1 MIYRNEFRVEEAL
14 PFLDDIVAEWFNN
27 KYSDLSEPQ
36 KKAIPLIHDKKN
48 VLVSSPT
55 GTGKTLTGFLSI
67 INELFK
73 KARNGELQEK
83 IYCVYIS
90 PLKALANDINKNL
103 NEPLDEIYELA
114 ARRGLKVPP
123 IKVAVRSGDTA
134 QSDRNRMLKKPPHII
149 ITTPESFSLAITAT
163 KFKEKFTGVEYV
175 IVDEIHEV
183 SSTKRG
189 SLLSLNLERLENL
202 SPGFVRIGLSATQ
215 APLDLIGTYLCG
227 YNGDKKREF
236 TIIEVNTNKYLDL
249 KIITPVK
256 DLTLVSYEVAN
267 EKMYDI
273 LVDLVNSH
281 KTTLIFTNTRSS
293 TEHVAMRL
301 KARGIE
307 NIEAHHSSLGKQ
319 TRIEVENRLKDG
331 DLKCVITSTSLELG
345 IDIGYIDMVI
355 QIGSPKSVSRALQ
368 RIGRSGHGVRDL
380 SLGRFIVFDLDDLME
395 CAVMTKAAYD
405 HEIDKVTVP
414 VNPLDVLSQGIISMS
429 LEKAWGVDEAY
440 NVIKNS
446 YAFHTLE
453 YEDYLSTLS
462 YLSGK
467 IEGNTLF
474 SKIWYDEDEKK
485 FGKKASTRMIYFM
498 NVGTIPEEANYNVV
512 NEKGRMLGQL
522 SDKFVERLKAGD
534 IFVLGAKT
542 YMYLRVSRNNI
553 TVKTA
558 TGMKPT
564 VPSWTGELL
573 PRSYDLGILIG
584 EFRKELYRRIQ
595 NGEETENWLMENY
608 RVDSFG
614 ARSLISYVKSQGEF
628 AIPTQDSL
636 YVEGYIDNDLYS
648 IIFHI
653 PLGRRVNDALSRA
666 YGLAVSNKYGLNT
679 RISVNDNGFTITLN
693 RRIPIKDV
701 VTLLNP
707 SNFRDLVD
715 RSIVNTELFKQRFRY
730 CATRSLMVL
739 RKYKQTDISV
749 ARQQLRSDRLLR
761 TLEAMNNFP
770 VIKEAFNEVK
780 YDVMDVERASWYVN
794 DIISKKKFTVRDYST
809 ETSPF
814 SYNLILSGVSDIV
827 LMEDRSKLL
836 KDLRSKLL
844 DKIYG
849 TEGIDFL
856 IKDSKLVEN
865 YFKNKIPAVN
875 DRESYIEFAQHFL
888 YIDPFKKKYNSPIE
902 YSDTDLEGI
911 TEELID
917 SGIIN
922 YCFIRSDQWV
932 YSEYYPAVYSLFKR
946 DVQLTDR
953 DLEIYNSLNDLKFS
967 EIKKAGFSEQ
977 EIRDSL
983 IKLESAYMIRKEVHG
998 ERQYYIK
1005 NDSTPEMPGNAMDT
1019 AITRVLSSY
1028 GPLSMDELLIRL
1040 PVNSDKLEEALNAMV
1055 KNGSVIYDYITPIFM
1070 KQYMMKSDFDAIVN
1084 STDEDISHKRIL
1096 NFTSTVPGVEDYFSK
1111 YGFAFDLFDIRVRVE
1126 NYRREEVEGLLASGD
1141 IYYARAIKNRYV
1153 YIARW
1158 LMDILYS
1165 LREEKSSEIEEQ
1177 VLGLIRRGIDTDDKI
1192 IEMTGMDGKIIKSV
1206 IKNLEFRIMVVPAKP
1221 GGWEIYS
1228 PEKDVDTGKIVEKYG
1243 PVTSRELS
1251 RFFWFN
1257 PARIDYTRFPP
1268 YYYKN
1273 EIYYGSVET
1282 NPEQNSLI
1290 VMKNDPVSIYLGRYV
1305 RNDDFNARFI
1315 FNGSEESMFYMQE
1328 KSPGI
1333 WIENADFETG
1343 KISEFLET
1351 LGSVSKRI
1359 GADSIIIR
1367 TSNADLLKNG
1377 EASGYRR
1384 SDGVIY
1390 IGDFDV
1396 IAANTDDLLSM
1407 AIQRYNSCKTTMNY
1421 NALSRIFLGVRSD
1434 MEAYYTGIRSMELA
1448 NYYNSMLIYNF
1459 EGPFNVPA
1467 FGTKNVI
1474 ALYKAIKK
1482 RNLTDAEEEVYKFL
1496 ISKSMSENEL
1506 IKSMEMNSL
1515 LIKESIKSL
1524 YKMNAIAKDK
1534 GRRYITINDEYSK
1547 LEAIEILLRELITR
1561 IGFFDI
1567 SVYTE
1572 LTGQQDYAEY
1582 NLCVRKLSREK
1593 VIREALVPSESR
1605 IIYIAYG
1612 MKMESTRGKVSR
1624 IIPPRD
1630 IIALIFAGH
1639 IRSRYHSTTN
1649 YLYFTEGAVKMSVSV
1664 KKSGKYLT
1672 IKKITGDSAYKDM
1685 AKTEF
1690 NSAGYILSS

>member
-1 MIYRNEFRVEEAL
+1 MIYKNQFKVEESL

-36 KKAIPLIHDKKN
+36 KKAIPLIHSRKN

-67 INELFK
+67 INELFQ
-73 KARNGELQEK
+73 KARRGELEDK

-103 NEPLDEIYELA
+103 NEPLNEIYEIA
-114 ARRGLKVPP
+114 ARKGLKIPE

-134 QSDRNRMLKKPPHII
+134 QGDRNRMLKKPPHII

-189 SLLSLNLERLENL
+189 SLLSFNLERLENL

-227 YNGDKKREF
+227 FNGDKQREF

-319 TRIEVENRLKDG
+319 TRIEVENKLKDG

-440 NVIKNS
+440 NLIKNS
-446 YAFHTLE
+446 YTFHNLE
-453 YEDYLSTLS
+453 YDDFISTLN
-462 YLSGK
+462 YLSGR

-474 SKIWYDEDEKK
+474 SKIWYDEEEKK

-522 SDKFVERLKAGD
+522 SDKFVERLKNGD
-534 IFVLGAKT
+534 IFVLGART
-542 YMYLRVSRNNI
+542 YMFLKVYRNNI

-584 EFRKELYRRIQ
+584 DFRKELYRRIK

-628 AIPTQDSL
+628 SIPDQESL

-693 RRIPIKDV
+693 RRVPIKDV

-794 DIISKKKFTVRDYST
+794 DVISKKKFTIRDYST

-865 YFKNKIPAVN
+865 YFRNKIPQVT
-875 DRESYIEFAQHFL
+875 DEESYVEFARHFL

-902 YSDTDLEGI
+902 YSDIDLEDI
-911 TEELID
+911 TENLIK
-917 SGIIN
+917 SSTIT

-932 YSEYYPAVYSLFKR
+932 YSEYYPVVYDLFKR
-946 DVQLTDR
+946 DVQVTDR
-953 DLEIYNSLNDLKFS
+953 DMEIYNSINDQKFS
-967 EIKKAGFSEQ
+967 EIKKTGFEEQ
-977 EIRDSL
+977 ELRDSL

-998 ERQYYIK
+998 DRQHYVQNNSVPDI
-1005 NDSTPEMPGNAMDT
+1005 PENSMNI
-1019 AITRVLSSY
+1019 AISRVLSSY
-1028 GPLSMDELLIRL
+1028 GPLSLDELLIRL
-1040 PVNSDKLEEALNAMV
+1040 PVNNEKLEKTLNAMV
-1055 KNGSVIYDYITPIFM
+1055 KNGDILYDYITPIFM
-1070 KQYMMKSDFDAIVN
+1070 KQYMMKSDFEAIVN
-1084 STDEDISHKRIL
+1084 STEEDIARKRII
-1096 NFTSTVPGVEDYFSK
+1096 NFTLPVQNVEDYFNK
-1111 YGFAFDLFDIRVRVE
+1111 YGFAFDLIDIRVRTG
-1126 NYRREEVEGLLASGD
+1126 NYRKEDLERLLVSGD
-1141 IYYARAIKNRYV
+1141 IYYARAIKNKYV
-1153 YIARW
+1153 YIAKW
-1158 LMDILYS
+1158 LMDVLYK
-1165 LREEKSSEIEEQ
+1165 LREEKNSEIENQIMEYI
-1177 VLGLIRRGIDTDDKI
+1177 GRGIDTDEKLADI
-1192 IEMTGMDGKIIKSV
+1192 TGMDRRIIKSV
-1206 IKNLEFRIMVVPAKP
+1206 IKNLEFKIFITQGKN
-1221 GGWEIYS
+1221 GSWELYTPS
-1228 PEKDVDTGKIVEKYG
+1228 KDIDTGKIIEKYG
-1243 PVTSRELS
+1243 PVTTRELS

-1257 PARIDYTRFPP
+1257 PAKLDYSRFPP
-1268 YYYKN
+1268 YYYRN
-1273 EIYYGSVET
+1273 EIYYGGQDI
-1282 NPEQNSLI
+1282 NPVSGSLI
-1290 VMKNDPVSIYLGRYV
+1290 VMKNDPVSIYMGKYV
-1305 RNDDFNARFI
+1305 RNDDFNARFLY
-1315 FNGSEESMFYMQE
+1315 NGSEESMFYMEE
-1328 KSPGI
+1328 KAPGI
-1333 WIENADFETG
+1333 WLDNIDFETG
-1343 KISEFLET
+1343 KIKEFLDT
-1351 LGSVSKRI
+1351 VRTVSTKLN
-1359 GADSIIIR
+1359 ADSIIIS
-1367 TSNADLLKNG
+1367 TKNNDLLSTG
-1377 EASGYRR
+1377 ENIGYKRT
-1384 SDGVIY
+1384 DNVIY
-1390 IGDFDV
+1390 MGDFDV
-1396 IAANTDDLLSM
+1396 IADSTENLMSLAVYK
-1407 AIQRYNSCKTTMNY
+1407 YNSCRTTMNY
-1421 NALSRIFLGVRSD
+1421 NALSKIFLGIRSD
-1434 MEAYYTGIRSMELA
+1434 MEAYYTGIRSVELN

-1459 EGPFNVPA
+1459 DGPFNLPA
-1467 FGTKNVI
+1467 LGTKNVI

-1482 RNLTDAEEEVYKFL
+1482 RPLTEAEEEVYKVL
-1496 ISKSMSENEL
+1496 ISRSMSENEL
-1506 IKSMEMNSL
+1506 IKSMKLNSL
-1515 LIKESIKSL
+1515 VIKESVKSL
-1524 YKMNAIAKDK
+1524 YKLNAIAKDK

-1547 LEAIEILLRELITR
+1547 IEAIETLLKELITR
-1561 IGFFDI
+1561 IGFFDAD
-1567 SVYTE
+1567 VYRQ
-1572 LTGQQDYAEY
+1572 LTGQEDDTEY
-1582 NLCVRKLSREK
+1582 NLCVKKLSRGK
-1593 VIREALVPSESR
+1593 IIKEALLPSENR
-1605 IIYIAYG
+1605 IIYIPYG
-1612 MKMESTRGKVSR
+1612 SHHDKTIDKVSR

-1630 IIALIFAGH
+1630 IIALIFSGY
-1639 IRSRYHSTTN
+1639 IKSRYHSTSN
-1649 YLYFTEGAVKMSVSV
+1649 YMYFKDGTVKLSVSV

-1672 IKKITGDSAYKDM
+1672 VKKTTGDAAYKDM
-1685 AKTEF
+1685 AKSEF

>member
-1 MIYRNEFRVEEAL
+1 MIYRNQFKVEEVL

-36 KKAIPLIHDKKN
+36 KKAIPLIHSKKN

-73 KARNGELQEK
+73 KARNGELKDK

-103 NEPLDEIYELA
+103 NEPLNEIYELA
-114 ARRGLKVPP
+114 AGHGLKIPE

-134 QSDRNRMLKKPPHII
+134 QSDRNKMLKKPPHII
-149 ITTPESFSLAITAT
+149 ITTPESFSLSITAT

-227 YNGDKKREF
+227 YQGDKKRDF
-236 TIIEVNTNKYLDL
+236 SIIEVNTNKYLDL

-319 TRIEVENRLKDG
+319 TRIEVENKLKDG

-405 HEIDKVTVP
+405 HEIDEVTVP

-429 LEKAWGVDEAY
+429 LEKAWGIDEAY
-440 NVIKNS
+440 NVIRNS
-446 YAFHTLE
+446 YTFHTL
-453 YEDYLSTLS
+453 DYDDYISTLS
-462 YLSGK
+462 YLSGR

-474 SKIWYDEDEKK
+474 SKIWYDADEKK

-522 SDKFVERLKAGD
+522 SDKFVERLKNGD

-542 YMYLRVSRNNI
+542 YMFLKVSRNNI

-584 EFRKELYRRIQ
+584 DFRKELYRRIK
-595 NGEETENWLMENY
+595 NGEETEKWLMENY

-614 ARSLISYVKSQGEF
+614 ARSLISYVKTQGDF

-636 YVEGYIDNDLYS
+636 FVEGYIDNDLYS
-648 IIFHI
+648 VIFHI

-693 RRIPIKDV
+693 RRIPIRDII
-701 VTLLNP
+701 TLLSP

-761 TLEAMNNFP
+761 TLEAMQNFP

-780 YDVMDVERASWYVN
+780 YEVMDVERASWYVN
-794 DIISKKKFTVRDYST
+794 DVISKKKFTVREYST

-849 TEGIDFL
+849 TGGIDFL

-865 YFKNKIPAVN
+865 YFKNKIPQVR
-875 DRESYIEFAQHFL
+875 DEESYMEFARHFL
-888 YIDPFKKKYNSPIE
+888 YIDPFRKKYNSPIE
-902 YSDTDLEGI
+902 YSDTDLENI
-911 TEELID
+911 TEDLIK
-917 SGIIN
+917 SEKIN

-932 YSEYYPAVYSLFKR
+932 SSEYYPVVYGLFKR
-946 DVQLTDR
+946 DVQLTER
-953 DLEIYNSLNDLKFS
+953 DNEIYNSINDLKFN
-967 EIKKAGFSEQ
+967 EIRKAGFEEQ
-977 EIRDSL
+977 ELKDSL

-998 ERQYYIK
+998 EKQYYVRNNSIPEVPA
-1005 NDSTPEMPGNAMDT
+1005 DSMNIAVST
-1019 AITRVLSSY
+1019 ILSSY
-1028 GPLSMDELLIRL
+1028 GPLSLDELLIRL
-1040 PVNSDKLEEALNAMV
+1040 PVNSESLEEILKVMV
-1055 KNGSVIYDYITPIFM
+1055 KDGNVIYDYITPIFM
-1070 KQYMMKSDFDAIVN
+1070 KQYMMKSDFEAIVN
-1084 STDEDISHKRIL
+1084 STDEDIAHKRII
-1096 NFTSTVPGVEDYFSK
+1096 NFLSPVINLEEYFNK
-1111 YGFAFDLFDIRVRVE
+1111 YGFAFDLFDMRVRTE
-1126 NYRREEVEGLLASGD
+1126 NYSMEALERLMASGD
-1141 IYYARAIKNRYV
+1141 VYYARVIRNKYV
-1153 YIARW
+1153 YIAKW
-1158 LMDILYS
+1158 LMDILHN
-1165 LREEKSSEIEEQ
+1165 LREEKNSELEEQ
-1177 VLGLIRRGIDTDDKI
+1177 IIGYIKRGIDTEEKLSEI
-1192 IEMTGMDGKIIKSV
+1192 TGMDRKIIKSV
-1206 IKNLEFRIMVVPAKP
+1206 IKNLEFKIILIP
-1221 GGWEIYS
+1221 GRSGNWEIYN
-1228 PEKDVDTGKIVEKYG
+1228 PDYDVDTSAVIEKYG
-1243 PVTSRELS
+1243 PITSRELS

-1257 PARIDYTRFPP
+1257 PSKLDYSRFLPF
-1268 YYYKN
+1268 YYRN
-1273 EIYYGSVET
+1273 EIYYGGEDIKAESR
-1282 NPEQNSLI
+1282 SLL
-1290 VMKNDPVSIYLGRYV
+1290 VMKNDPVSIYMGKYV

-1315 FNGSEESMFYMQE
+1315 YQGSEESMFYMEE

-1333 WIENADFETG
+1333 WIENVDFETG
-1343 KISEFLET
+1343 KMSEFLET
-1351 LGSVSKRI
+1351 VQEVSRKLGI
-1359 GADSIIIR
+1359 DSIIIN
-1367 TSNADLLKNG
+1367 TSNIDLLRTG
-1377 EASGYRR
+1377 EEKGYRR
-1384 SDGVIY
+1384 NNDVIY
-1390 IGDFDV
+1390 LGDFDV
-1396 IAANTDDLLSM
+1396 VATNNDYLLSF
-1407 AIQRYNSCKTTMNY
+1407 AVYRYNSCKTTMNY
-1421 NALSRIFLGVRSD
+1421 NALSKIYLGIRSD
-1434 MEAYYTGIRSMELA
+1434 MEAYYTGIRSVELN

-1459 EGPFNVPA
+1459 DGPFNVPA
-1467 FGTKNVI
+1467 LGTKNVI
-1474 ALYKAIKK
+1474 SLYKAIKK
-1482 RNLTDAEEEVYKFL
+1482 RELTVPEEEIYKLL
-1496 ISKSMSENEL
+1496 ISRSMSENEI
-1506 IKSMEMNSL
+1506 IKSIKMNSII
-1515 LIKESIKSL
+1515 IKESVKSL
-1524 YKMNAIAKDK
+1524 YKLNAIAKDK
-1534 GRRYITINDEYSK
+1534 GRKYITINDEYSK
-1547 LEAIEILLRELITR
+1547 IEAIELLLRELIAR

-1567 SVYTE
+1567 NIYKD
-1572 LTGQQDYAEY
+1572 LTGQQDDTEY
-1582 NLCVRKLSREK
+1582 NLCVKKLSREK
-1593 VIREALVPSESR
+1593 FISEALVPSENR
-1605 IIYIAYG
+1605 IIYIPHG
-1612 MKMESTRGKVSR
+1612 MHMEGIKGNISR

-1630 IIALIFAGH
+1630 IIALIFSGF
-1639 IRSRYHSTTN
+1639 IKSKYHSTNN
-1649 YLYFTEGAVKMSVSV
+1649 YMYFTDGAVKLSLSV
-1664 KKSGKYLT
+1664 KKSGKYLSV
-1672 IKKITGDSAYKDM
+1672 KKLTGDSRYKDM

-1690 NSAGYILSS
+1690 NSAGYILSN